1 MSDKVILLHR
11 EDYGKDADRLEQLL
25 ADTIDTYLDVIQ
37 DTIQIF
43 PENGNLFS
51 KSRSIGKISLRRSG
65 TID

>member
-51 KSRSIGKISLRRSG
+51 KSRSIGNTSLRRFS
-65 TID
+65 TTD